1 MKWWRSLS
9 FIHESRF
16 IGLFS
21 LLWSAKTPHKI
32 CDTNFLMTCVYKLT
46 MFLTVVPF
54 QLELCE
60 IWWLLR
66 YFKTSFSYSGGGNPP
81 LPLNAVYFVQ
91 ILQLNV
97 EFWKSSFCS
106 VTSYKVKKQLLKLRK
121 TWNLSILEKLWP
133 FYYKYADIWKIL
145 QNSVWNKEKLKIVW
159 IKLAVGQ
166 YALRLR
172 QFDENA

>member
-66 YFKTSFSYSGGGNPP
+66 YFKTSFSCSGGGGIP
-81 LPLNAVYFVQ
+81 LYLLMLSILSKYYNWMWNFGKAHFVQ
-91 ILQLNV
+91 YPVIKWKSSCWNW
-97 EFWKSSFCS
+97 EKHETFPFWKSSD
-106 VTSYKVKKQLLKLRK
+106 R
-121 TWNLSILEKLWP
+121 SITNMQIFAK
-133 FYYKYADIWKIL
+133 
-145 QNSVWNKEKLKIVW
+145 S
-159 IKLAVGQ
+159 
-166 YALRLR
+166 
-172 QFDENA
+172 